1 VLEWLDKLKQVGI
14 KTPEYTPTEFPG
26 EPGTYEVESSSYIV
40 TPDLLNETVSND
52 CDCPDP
58 DNTGNCD
65 YPWIHKTE
73 TVGDALPSKTEGNWT
88 YVDDSGWE
96 HVPQIL
102 EDMDNLPTNWLSP
115 SWTSRQ
121 IAVPQSDSDW
131 DATKAVIDYINSD
144 SGDGGDGTVPVTTYI
159 QKVLM
164 YKDGNVRTCVKKL
177 NKYVYNLYRIENG
190 ERHLLES
197 FYLDR
202 TDVNGKLDEIPE
214 PSFEVGNGKYELERM
229 QVWVEGYEDLFYWEY
244 RVYNYLSQTKT
255 LLSVEVFDT
264 CDNKEADPTQ
274 TDLIT
279 MESQN
284 NIPEALA
291 LAGEKTAPFDGSHM
305 AYGTTTLHDVSE
317 VYVPDTTYNTTN
329 HTNYITF
336 YVKDGIYQGYNLFYT
351 EQIG

>member
-1 VLEWLDKLKQVGI
+1 
-14 KTPEYTPTEFPG
+14 
-26 EPGTYEVESSSYIV
+26 V

-52 CDCPDP
+52 CDCGQDP
-58 DNTGNCD
+58 DGEDPYYCID
-65 YPWIHKTE
+65 PEGHSKS
-73 TVGDALPSKTEGNWT
+73 VDGLPARTEGNWT

-144 SGDGGDGTVPVTTYI
+144 SDDGGDGTVPVTTYI

-279 MESQN
+279 MESQK

-291 LAGEKTAPFDGSHM
+291 LAGEKTAPFDGSHT